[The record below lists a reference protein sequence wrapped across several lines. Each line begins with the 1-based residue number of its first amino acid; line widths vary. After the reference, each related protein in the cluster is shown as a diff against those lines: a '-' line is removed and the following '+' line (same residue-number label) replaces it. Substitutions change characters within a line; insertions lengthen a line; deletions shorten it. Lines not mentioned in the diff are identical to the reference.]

1 MKKNDLPL
9 KLMFKSTL
17 FSNSTAESQI
27 SISNQSTD
35 NIILF
40 GHSRF

>member
-1 MKKNDLPL
+1 MKKNDLLL
-9 KLMFKSTL
+9 KLIFIL
-17 FSNSTAESQI
+17 FSNSTAQSQI
-27 SISNQSTD
+27 SISNHSTD